1 MHSLWSILRIVKKW
15 SVTAACKHGA
25 ALLLCVVAV
34 AAQLAA
40 LPSALAEE
48 RNVLKAA
55 KLISKQQG
63 GVAAGSIAPPC
74 TTGVMTSKEGALCGL
89 SQTTESGRSANAYL
103 GIPFGEST
111 AGTRRWKAPQ
121 ASAAWRGTLMAT
133 QFGPVCPQFA
143 VPNPPTP
150 QTQAQA
156 ATQSEDCL
164 SLNVWTPQGAA
175 PDARLPVMVYI
186 YGGSFAAGASSYPLY
201 DGAYLA
207 ANKNVIIVSF
217 NYRVGVLGFL
227 ATDSLRGN
235 YGFMDQQLALS
246 WVQKNIRGF
255 GGDPAKVTI
264 FGESAG
270 AMSVGLHVFSAPG
283 SKRLFRAAIME
294 SNFLALPYKSLKD
307 QINVGNI
314 FKQGLNC
321 ADEIC
326 LRATS
331 VNDLLLAQNSF
342 VPQMSIVFSGTKYYI
357 PFSPAIDG
365 KLLREQPMVASA
377 RGGNRKPILIGT
389 NKNEALL
396 FTENDNLDYASYA
409 ANVASLFGKDF
420 EAVMERYRTD
430 EPSRLDVVWG
440 QVQTDNLLICAAR
453 RMASEARAPAYAY
466 LFNHQPSFPVWGGPA
481 CRSDDNVCHGD
492 ELPFVFHS
500 ADQIGGKFTPPEAG
514 LSDAMGTYW
523 TNFARDLDPNGAKG
537 TSTTAALPRWPV
549 FTRQQRRYM
558 DLNLPQLSLQDDP
571 YHDICTFWNGIGYNL
586 VEPWAPSRRS
596 GFPGK

>member
-1 MHSLWSILRIVKKW
+1 MHSLLRIMRIVKMW
-15 SVTAACKHGA
+15 SVTAVCKHGA

-34 AAQLAA
+34 VAQFAT
-40 LPSALAEE
+40 LPSAQAEE
-48 RNVLKAA
+48 RHTPKAA
-55 KLISKQQG
+55 RLMSKKPDG
-63 GVAAGSIAPPC
+63 VVAASATPAC
-74 TTGVMTSKEGALCGL
+74 STGVVTSKAGALCGL
-89 SQTTESGRSANAYL
+89 LQPTESGHAANAYL

-111 AGTRRWKAPQ
+111 AGNHRWKPPQ
-121 ASAAWRGTLMAT
+121 ASPAWNGTLTAT
-133 QFGPVCPQFA
+133 RFGPVCPQFA

-150 QTQAQA
+150 QAQAQA

-164 SLNVWTPQGAA
+164 SLNVWTPQGGAA
-175 PDARLPVMVYI
+175 DARLPVMVFI

-207 ANKNVIIVSF
+207 ANKDVIIVSF

-255 GGDPAKVTI
+255 GGDPAKVTL

-283 SKRLFRAAIME
+283 SKHLFRAAIME
-294 SNFLALPYKSLKD
+294 SNFLALPYKSLQD

-314 FKQGLNC
+314 YKQGLNC

-342 VPQMSIVFSGTKYYI
+342 VPQMSIVFSGTKFYI

-396 FTENDNLDYASYA
+396 FTEGDDLDYASYA
-409 ANVASLFGKDF
+409 ANVASLYGKDF
-420 EAVMERYRTD
+420 EKVMERYRTD
-430 EPSRLDVVWG
+430 QPDRLDVVWG
-440 QVQTDNLLICAAR
+440 QVQTDSLLICAAR

-481 CRSDDNVCHGD
+481 CRTDDNVCHGD

-523 TNFARDLDPNGAKG
+523 TNFARDLDPNGKG
-537 TSTTAALPRWPV
+537 AGTTALPVWPL
-549 FTRQQRRYM
+549 FAGRQRHYM
-558 DLNLPQLSLQDDP
+558 DLNLPQMSQQDDP
-571 YHDICTFWNGIGYNL
+571 YHDICTFWDGIGYNL
-586 VEPWAPSRRS
+586 TRPWGPSLQS